1 MSVPSIVILP
11 SVTSK
16 NLGIR
21 FISVDL
27 PLPVLPITAVVSPA
41 FAVKH
46 ISVSYTHLTLPTN
59 SRV

>member
-16 NLGIR
+16 NLGMR
-21 FISVDL
+21 FISVDF

-46 ISVSYTHLTLPTN
+46 ISVRTS
-59 SRV
+59 SFASG

>member
-16 NLGIR
+16 NLGMR

-46 ISVSYTHLTLPTN
+46 ISVRTSSFATK
-59 SRV
+59 RD